1 MELLKTEISNVQ
13 EGINRLTGTVRY
25 DNGSED
31 EYWFEYPS
39 NIEISDSGNPWL
51 AALLPMAATIGED
64 LIINLPVDPR
74 LVDGAGDI
82 LRFWHAF
89 EEMKTS
95 IISIVPNGGLEVAQE
110 YPGESAS
117 FFSSG
122 VDAFYTAYKQPKAK
136 YKILIHGFDLDI
148 KKEAEFE
155 YHCARI
161 SKLVDQMDNI
171 IIPIKANIRHTRWKE
186 TRWQALS
193 HGAAL
198 AGIGLLFEKQFSE
211 IFVPS
216 SSGVLSDLGIW
227 GSHPLTDP
235 LFSTSRTSIITSGDG
250 VSRFEKV
257 KYISQFKLVTD
268 NLHVC
273 VRGKDGSGQDEVNCS
288 HCEKC
293 YRTMIA
299 LELAGCLEK
308 CDLFDVDKYNYEEI
322 PYMFVTDA
330 FTAPEYHEMAEAAI
344 KKGNHELA
352 NGIYKAINRSK
363 WIQRL
368 EIFNNVPILWKINHN
383 MMQKS
388 IY

>member
-299 LELAGCLEK
+299 LDLSGVLDQSKLFDKSRYNYDEVYKVYFNAKDTIREFTLMAEDAQKQGKTELA
-308 CDLFDVDKYNYEEI
+308 D
-322 PYMFVTDA
+322 
-330 FTAPEYHEMAEAAI
+330 
-344 KKGNHELA
+344 
-352 NGIYKAINRSK
+352 GIYKAIRRSK
-363 WIQRL
+363 FIDRIGFL
-368 EIFNNVPILWKINHN
+368 DNMPILWRVINK
-383 MMQKS
+383 MMNNS